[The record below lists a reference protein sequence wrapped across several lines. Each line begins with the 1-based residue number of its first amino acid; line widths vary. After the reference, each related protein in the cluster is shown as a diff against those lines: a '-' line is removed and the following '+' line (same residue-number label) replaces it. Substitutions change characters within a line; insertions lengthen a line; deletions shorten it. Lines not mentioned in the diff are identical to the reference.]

1 MRQKLVVRA
10 VALALAFPAGI
21 AVAGPTSQ
29 HKPDTLLAIDAN
41 RASVIEG
48 IVYTWGPAFEQ
59 AANGLSTDALRARL
73 QKLRADQLLAASI
86 AGSFAGIRDVLADAQ
101 PVSSKGGSAKA
112 LGDASND
119 VVYTPVTPCRLVE
132 TRNAF
137 PAVYQG
143 AGPFT
148 AGEIRTYTIQSG
160 NGHRP
165 RMSASGCAQRDLR
178 KGRNL

>member
-59 AANGLSTDALRARL
+59 AANGMSSDALRSLL
-73 QKLRADQLLAASI
+73 QKLRADQLLAASV

-101 PVSSKGGSAKA
+101 PVSNKGMSAKA
-112 LGDASND
+112 LGDASPRRGLHPGD
-119 VVYTPVTPCRLVE
+119 AVPSGGDPQRVCRGLSG
-132 TRNAF
+132 R
-137 PAVYQG
+137 
-143 AGPFT
+143 GP
-148 AGEIRTYTIQSG
+148 
-160 NGHRP
+160 
-165 RMSASGCAQRDLR
+165 LR
-178 KGRNL
+178 GR